1 MNSALVQWLVKVAI
15 SNGGKVVRM
24 VVGAI
29 IAVVV
34 KNHVVPDGD
43 VAHIQ
48 AGLEQGGYALV
59 ALAYAAFEFYV
70 HQQAVAAT
78 PSKQS

>member
-1 MNSALVQWLVKVAI
+1 MANSMMQWLIKVAI
-15 SNGGKVVRM
+15 SNGGKLVRLA
-24 VVGAI
+24 VGWI

-59 ALAYAAFEFYV
+59 ALAYAGFEFYV
-70 HQQAVAAT
+70 HQQAVKSVP
-78 PSKQS
+78 PSK